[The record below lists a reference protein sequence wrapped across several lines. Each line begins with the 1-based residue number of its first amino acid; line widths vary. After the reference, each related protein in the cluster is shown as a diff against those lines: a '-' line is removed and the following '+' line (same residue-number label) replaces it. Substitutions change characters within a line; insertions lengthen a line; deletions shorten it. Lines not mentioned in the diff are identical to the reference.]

1 MTRKELY
8 RKCELKL
15 MELKH
20 RYMKYV
26 EDNRGPIKADPNRQR
41 YLSLIPEI
49 LYALN
54 RIRNGTYGICQRS
67 GDEIESKRLLAVP
80 WTRYSIGEA
89 K

>member
-1 MTRKELY
+1 MTRSELIK
-8 RKCELKL
+8 KCELKL

-20 RYMKYV
+20 RYTKYV
-26 EDNRGPIKADPNRQR
+26 EESGESKNDDPNRQR

-54 RIRNGTYGICQRS
+54 RIRNGTYGVCQNS
-67 GDEIESKRLLAVP
+67 GDEIEPKRLLAVP

-89 K
+89 E